1 MMRWVCFF
9 VLFSTAS
16 AVATAQQP
24 SEQPQEERR
33 ANVDNLLKMVR
44 DPLEA
49 FRAEKTPRCN
59 FPNLVTAAS
68 RAMHIAVELAEQ
80 EKTHGRSWVAVSCAT
95 ISDLADAAREFRCL
109 TRARDLYDFVITI
122 YVWQDYAELRMRA
135 VRSR

>member
-1 MMRWVCFF
+1 MMRWVCFL

-16 AVATAQQP
+16 VAIAQQS
-24 SEQPQEERR
+24 SEQPQAERR

-44 DPLEA
+44 DPLDA
-49 FRAEKTPRCN
+49 FRTEKPPRCD

-68 RAMHIAVELAEQ
+68 RAMHIAVELAER
-80 EKTHGRSWVAVSCAT
+80 KKLMGDLGLLLGSAT
-95 ISDLADAAREFRCL
+95 LDLADAAREFRCL

-122 YVWQDYAELRMRA
+122 YVGQDNAEIRMRA

>member
-1 MMRWVCFF
+1 MMRWVCFL
-9 VLFSTAS
+9 VLFSAAS

-24 SEQPQEERR
+24 NEQPQAERR

-49 FRAEKTPRCN
+49 FRAEKPPRCD

-68 RAMHIAVELAEQ
+68 RAMHIAVELVER
-80 EKTHGRSWVAVSCAT
+80 KKLMGDLGLLLGSAT
-95 ISDLADAAREFRCL
+95 LDLADAAREFRCL
-109 TRARDLYDFVITI
+109 TRARDLYDFVIAI
-122 YVWQDYAELRMRA
+122 YVGQDYAEIRMRA